1 MNAIRTRTATACAAL
16 LFSGAALAQYAP
28 DATMDLGTGYGQI
41 ALGQSILDGTRAIDK
56 DRQAGPQVPVGQ
68 AGHPSRAQMQA
79 MWKQLEPEYL
89 RRVQADGKA
98 SADAWLAATARE
110 LGRRDGQAARQR

>member
-1 MNAIRTRTATACAAL
+1 MNAIRPLFATACAAL
-16 LFSGAALAQYAP
+16 LSSGIASAQYAP

-56 DRQAGPQVPVGQ
+56 QRQAGPQGPAGR
-68 AGHPSRAQMQA
+68 AGHPSRAQVQA
-79 MWKQLEPEYL
+79 LWKQLEPEYL

-110 LGRRDGQAARQR
+110 LGRRDGEAARQR

>member
-1 MNAIRTRTATACAAL
+1 MNAIRTRTAIACAAL

-41 ALGQSILDGTRAIDK
+41 ALGQSVLDGTRAIDK
-56 DRQAGPQVPVGQ
+56 DRQAGSQMPAGQ

-89 RRVQADGKA
+89 RRMQADGKA

>member
-1 MNAIRTRTATACAAL
+1 MIRTRTKAALACAAL
-16 LFSGAALAQYAP
+16 LASGAALAQYAP

-41 ALGQSILDGTRAIDK
+41 ALGQSVLDGTRAIGK
-56 DRQAGPQVPVGQ
+56 DSQSTSRIPAGQ

-79 MWKQLEPEYL
+79 LWEQLEPEYM

-98 SADAWLAATARE
+98 SADAWLAAAARE

>member
-1 MNAIRTRTATACAAL
+1 MIPIRRQAAVACAAL

-41 ALGQSILDGTRAIDK
+41 ALGQSVLDGTRAIGK
-56 DRQAGPQVPVGQ
+56 DNQSASQVPAGQ
-68 AGHPSRAQMQA
+68 AGHPSRSQMEA
-79 MWKQLEPEYL
+79 LWRQLEPEYL

-98 SADAWLAATARE
+98 SADAWLAATAQE
-110 LGRRDGQAARQR
+110 MGRRDGRAARER